1 MKVMTIK
8 WQRLV
13 SQQGRTCDRCAA
25 TQSEVE
31 RAVAILADALRPLGI
46 EPRLQIG
53 EIDPASFVEHP
64 SESNRIWISGRPLE
78 AWLRADV
85 GSSPCCSVC
94 GESECRTV
102 EVGGRSFEAI
112 PEPLIVKAA
121 LMAASDMLDDGAE
134 STDA

>member
-1 MKVMTIK
+1 MKVMTIQ

-13 SQQGRTCDRCAA
+13 SQGRTCDRCAA
-25 TQSEVE
+25 TQSGVE
-31 RAVAILADALRPLGI
+31 RAVAILASALRPLGI
-46 EPRLQIG
+46 EPRLQVG
-53 EIDPASFVEHP
+53 EIDPASFAEDP

-78 AWLRADV
+78 EWLRADV

-102 EVGGRSFEAI
+102 EAGSRRFEAI
-112 PEPLIVKAA
+112 PEALILKAA

-134 STDA
+134 PADA